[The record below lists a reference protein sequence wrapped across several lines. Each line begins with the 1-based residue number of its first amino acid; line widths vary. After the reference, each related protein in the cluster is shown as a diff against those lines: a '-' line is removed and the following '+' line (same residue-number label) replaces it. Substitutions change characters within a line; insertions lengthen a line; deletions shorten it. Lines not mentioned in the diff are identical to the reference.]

1 MLNSEND
8 YLDVWRAVLDS
19 QDAVIAGED
28 TVDFEAAYNGSNSC
42 TYTYTKKPTLTV
54 DYNSLNGDVTINN
67 SLL

>member
-28 TVDFEAAYNGSNSC
+28 TVDF
-42 TYTYTKKPTLTV
+42 
-54 DYNSLNGDVTINN
+54 
-67 SLL
+67 